1 MATMLIDTQVWLWSR
16 TKPERLRKPVQALL
30 TDPDQT
36 LLFSAVSIVEIAI
49 KYSVGK
55 LQLPSVPAQFIP
67 PRLAEDQLT
76 ILNLEARHGLVL
88 AELPLHHRDPFDRM
102 LIAQARCEKVAI
114 VTSDP
119 WFDQYDIDVIPAA

>member
-16 TKPERLRKPVQALL
+16 TQPERLGQSVQALL
-30 TDPDQT
+30 TDPDHT
-36 LLFSAVSIVEIAI
+36 LVFSVVSIVEIGI
-49 KYSVGK
+49 KYSIGK
-55 LQLPSVPAQFIP
+55 LQVPSVPAQFIP

-102 LIAQARCEKVAI
+102 LIAQARCEQI
-114 VTSDP
+114 PIITSDP
-119 WFDQYDIDVIPAA
+119 WFDRYDVEVIAVA